1 MKIKVN
7 LSAGETEIEQKL
19 ADALEKAVKGG
30 ARLIEISYGT
40 HVGELKRRILN
51 FLNKK
56 ESRRLYHRLEKTEEG
71 WGRIFIHFRR

>member
-19 ADALEKAVKGG
+19 AAALEEAVKGE

-56 ESRRLYHRLEKTEEG
+56 ENRRLYHRMEKTEEG